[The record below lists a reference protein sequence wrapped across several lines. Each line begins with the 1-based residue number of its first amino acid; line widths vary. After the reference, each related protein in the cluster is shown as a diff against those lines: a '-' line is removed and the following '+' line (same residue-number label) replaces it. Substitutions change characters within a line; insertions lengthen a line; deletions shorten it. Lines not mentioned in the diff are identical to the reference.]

1 MLIDDIIHYVM
12 LCQKRSSY
20 LGTEPSLVMLTV
32 VRLVQRHHVVPHF
45 DEKFDGAQ
53 TGGEPVGILL
63 DLQLLTNTHVGLTFT
78 TDTG

>member
-1 MLIDDIIHYVM
+1 MLYVKQGPGKK
-12 LCQKRSSY
+12 LKSHLRAEA
-20 LGTEPSLVMLTV
+20 GLVMFEA